1 MTTATTVPTATERSS
16 RVRAP
21 WTVHAL
27 AVLTVPTNLMTI
39 VGASY
44 FAFHEDVTRPAGA
57 PDPGSWQAVS
67 LMVVLIAFAVTA
79 LASVPGLYRGVPLA
93 RRALAAFAAA
103 EVLFSALK
111 YLGLGEGA
119 ALPFLCVDIA
129 LALLLQ
135 LPVTRRW
142 TGEYYESRR

>member
-1 MTTATTVPTATERSS
+1 MATAVASPTTGRTR
-16 RVRAP
+16 RVHAP
-21 WTVHAL
+21 WSVHAI
-27 AVLTVPTNLMTI
+27 AVLTVPTNLMTV
-39 VGASY
+39 VGATY

-57 PDPGSWQAVS
+57 PDPGSWQAVT
-67 LMVVLIAFAVTA
+67 LMAVLIAFAVTA

-111 YLGLGEGA
+111 FFGLGESA
-119 ALPFLCVDIA
+119 ALPFLCIDLA
-129 LALLLQ
+129 LAVALQ

-142 TGEYYESRR
+142 TAEYYETRR